1 MSVLKYHQAVRDAV
15 AEELRRDPSA
25 FLMGEDIGVS
35 GGVYGQTRG
44 LFDEFGATRVRDT
57 PAAETGFL
65 GAAVGAAITG
75 MRPIVEVSFADF
87 LAVCLDPI
95 VNQAAKIR
103 YMSGG
108 QVAVPLTVLTFGG
121 GGLAAGPQ
129 HSGSYEGVLAGFPG
143 LRVLT
148 PATPGDVK
156 GLVKA
161 AVRDDNPVVVVMHKG
176 LVQTKEDV
184 DDDPERVLPIGR
196 AAVLRP
202 GRDVTVV
209 TYSGGVRHALSA
221 AATLAENGIEIEVV
235 DLRSVQPLDM
245 DTVLESVRRTSRV
258 VVFQETYGFAGVGA
272 EVAARIGTDAF
283 DWLDAPVQRLSHPL
297 VPVPFNAA
305 LEQEL
310 LPGAAELVDAVRAV
324 TA

>member
-1 MSVLKYHQAVRDAV
+1 VSVLKYHQAVREAV
-15 AEELRRDPSA
+15 AEELRRDPTT
-25 FLMGEDIGVS
+25 FLMGEDIGRS

-44 LFDEFGATRVRDT
+44 LFDEFGPARVRDT
-57 PAAETGFL
+57 PASETGFL

-75 MRPIVEVSFADF
+75 LRPIVEVSFADF

-108 QVAVPLTVLTFGG
+108 QVSVPLTVLTFGG

-143 LRVLT
+143 LKVLT

-161 AVRDDNPVVVVMHKG
+161 AVRDDNPVVVIMHKG
-176 LVQTKEDV
+176 LVQTKEEV
-184 DDDPERVLPIGR
+184 DPDPERVLPLGQ
-196 AAVLRP
+196 ALVLRP
-202 GRDVTVV
+202 GTDLTVV
-209 TYSGGVRHALSA
+209 TWSGGVRKALA
-221 AATLAENGIEIEVV
+221 AAETLAAEGIEVEVV

-245 DTVLESVRRTSRV
+245 GTVHASVRRTHRA
-258 VVFQETYGFAGVGA
+258 VVFQETYGFGGVGA
-272 EVAARIGTDAF
+272 EVAARIGGESF
-283 DWLDAPVQRLSHPL
+283 DWLDAPVERVSHPL
-297 VPVPFNAA
+297 VPVPFNAS
-305 LEQEL
+305 LEEHL
-310 LPGAAELVDAVRAV
+310 MPGHDDLVRACRAAV
-324 TA
+324 A

>member
-1 MSVLKYHQAVRDAV
+1 VSLLKYHQAVRDAV
-15 AEELRRDPSA
+15 AEELRRDPTT
-25 FLMGEDIGVS
+25 FLMGEDIGAS

-44 LFDEFGATRVRDT
+44 LFEEFGPERVRDT

-75 MRPIVEVSFADF
+75 LRPIVEVSFADF

-95 VNQAAKIR
+95 VNHAAKIR

-143 LRVLT
+143 LRVLM

-184 DDDPERVLPIGR
+184 DADPDRVLPIGA
-196 AAVLRP
+196 AAVLRQ

-209 TYSGGVRHALSA
+209 TYSGGVRKALA
-221 AATLAENGIEIEVV
+221 AAEALAGEGIDAEVV

-245 DTVLESVRRTSRV
+245 DTVLESVRRTSRA
-258 VVFQETYGFAGVGA
+258 VVFQETYGFGGVGA

-283 DWLDAPVQRLSHPL
+283 DWLDAPVLRISHPL
-297 VPVPFNAA
+297 VPVPFNAT
-305 LEQEL
+305 LEEEL
-310 LPGAAELVDAVRAV
+310 MPGAADLVAACRSV